1 MNLENLYS
9 KTVIELSKHPK
20 NQGEIKNADA
30 VADVGS
36 PICGDTLTAYLK
48 IAKKKDK
55 SGKEVEYIKDIKF
68 QTMGC
73 AVALASSS
81 LTSELVKGKSLEQAK
96 NFKEDDLFKALGKI
110 PPQKHHCPPMA
121 VEALHKAIDEYKSR
135 NKN

>member
-30 VADVGS
+30 IADVGS
-36 PICGDTLTAYLK
+36 PICGDTMTAFIK
-48 IAKKKDK
+48 VDK
-55 SGKEVEYIKDIKF
+55 RKLGDKEIEYIKDIKF

-81 LTSELVKGKSLEQAK
+81 LTSELVKGKSLEEAK
-96 NFKEDDLFKALGKI
+96 NFSESDLFKALGKI

-121 VEALHKAIDEYKSR
+121 IEALHKAIGEYKS
-135 NKN
+135 KKK